1 MRGLRLIVV
10 KTPKDIIEDAEEAG
24 ALARASFAVRD
35 TEKGYFVTGYTY
47 QRLVLSIDVLG
58 HFRCFF
64 MSLFDKDPGRALR
77 LLDHM
82 RGKRIGKFPWRH
94 RVQVKEDVKD
104 LVAFLRKGGY
114 TTEIKD

>member
-1 MRGLRLIVV
+1 MV
-10 KTPKDIIEDAEEAG
+10 P
-24 ALARASFAVRD
+24 FAVRD
-35 TEKGYFVTGYTY
+35 TEKGYYVTGYTY
-47 QRLVLSIDVLG
+47 QRLVLSVDVWN
-58 HFRCFF
+58 HFKCFS
-64 MSLFDKDPGRALR
+64 MSLFDRDPGRALR

-104 LVAFLRKGGY
+104 LVVFLRKGGY